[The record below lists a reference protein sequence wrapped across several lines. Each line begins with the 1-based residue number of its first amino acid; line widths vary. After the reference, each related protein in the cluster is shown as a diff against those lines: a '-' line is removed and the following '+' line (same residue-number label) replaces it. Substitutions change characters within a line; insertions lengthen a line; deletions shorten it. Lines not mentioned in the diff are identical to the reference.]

1 MIGPCRGI
9 FCQKEAL
16 ASPVRRPGLTWG
28 CVGHPVKGAEGKTSG
43 NRRTC
48 DRRPALEVLR
58 SGTRVSDLGG
68 HPGGADSARH
78 SHRTG

>member
-16 ASPVRRPGLTWG
+16 ASPVRRPGLTWE
-28 CVGHPVKGAEGKTSG
+28 CVGPAVKGAEGKTSG

-48 DRRPALEVLR
+48 GPS
-58 SGTRVSDLGG
+58 SGTQA
-68 HPGGADSARH
+68 GAAEGRGLKALAGVRSPTVRNR
-78 SHRTG
+78 SL